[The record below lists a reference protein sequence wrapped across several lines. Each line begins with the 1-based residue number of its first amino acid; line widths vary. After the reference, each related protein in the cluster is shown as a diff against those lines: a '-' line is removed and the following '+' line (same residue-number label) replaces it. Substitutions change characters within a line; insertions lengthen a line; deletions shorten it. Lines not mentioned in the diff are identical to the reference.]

1 MSVQRIGG
9 VAAIGLGIVIVAEIA
24 AFLIYAPS
32 LGVSVGDLGD
42 TTKFLDVLIRGRT
55 FFSYE
60 AFAFACASI
69 FAIALVRALDQ
80 RLMVGARDLSATAAI
95 FGYAAFVVLALDF
108 QVRAAFAHMST
119 AEVSRDAAMQ
129 AGPAVLIVGRGL
141 GEAFSIAGGAY
152 FALVSIAVLRAG
164 ALPRAL
170 AWLGLVVA
178 AAAIVSIF
186 AAIDPAPQ
194 LLIMVWS
201 FWTGAVLLTQPA
213 ERWATTAPRPVA
225 AG

>member
-1 MSVQRIGG
+1 
-9 VAAIGLGIVIVAEIA
+9 VIVAEIA

-80 RLMVGARDLSATAAI
+80 RLMVGARNLSATTAI

-152 FALVSIAVLRAG
+152 FALVSIAVLRVG

>member
-1 MSVQRIGG
+1 MNLQRIGG
-9 VAAIGLGIVIVAEIA
+9 VAAIALGIAVVAEVA
-24 AFLIYAPS
+24 VFLLYAPS

-42 TTKFLDVLIRGRT
+42 TNKFLDVLIRGRT
-55 FFSYE
+55 VFSYE

-80 RLMVGARDLSATAAI
+80 RLRKGAPELSATVAI
-95 FGYAAFVVLALDF
+95 LGYAAFVVLALDF

-119 AEVSRDAAMQ
+119 AEVARDAAMQ

-141 GEAFSIAGGAY
+141 SEAFSIVGGAY
-152 FALVSIAVLRAG
+152 FGLVSIAALRVG

-170 AWLGLVVA
+170 GWLGLITA

-186 AAIDPAPQ
+186 AGIDPVPQ

-201 FWTGAVLLTQPA
+201 FWTGAVLLTEPA
-213 ERWATTAPRPVA
+213 ERWATSARTMPAS
-225 AG
+225 